1 VTGMPSWSDHSDDE
15 LWATVAFHEKLPSM
29 SEHEY
34 AGLVMA
40 GMAHGGHHH

>member
-1 VTGMPSWSDHSDDE
+1 MSYGRRSR
-15 LWATVAFHEKLPSM
+15 FFKKLPGM
-29 SEHEY
+29 SEQEY